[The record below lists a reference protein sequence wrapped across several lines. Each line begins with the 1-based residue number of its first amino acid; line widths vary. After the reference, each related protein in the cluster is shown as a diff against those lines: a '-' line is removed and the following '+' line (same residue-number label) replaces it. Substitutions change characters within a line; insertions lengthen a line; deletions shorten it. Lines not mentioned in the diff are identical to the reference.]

1 MFYLKNSILPIFVSN
16 HMTLKHKSIYYLI
29 CILFLTGT
37 LLHAQERR
45 RIEIEYAP
53 FMNFDESKP
62 DATILTRDNTKQV
75 HIKHDGIEL
84 WCDEAIYYG
93 KQDFIEA
100 YGNVHVKQ
108 GDTINMT
115 SKYVEYSGKTQL
127 AFASGSVVLKEPSS
141 ELTTDTLYFDRVKQQ
156 AFYRS
161 SGKVVRD
168 TTGTITST
176 RGRYYMNSKKYQFVN
191 NVKLVNPEY
200 VIESNQLDFY
210 SLSGFAFLFGP
221 TTITSETSVIYCER
235 GFYDT
240 QKDTGY
246 FVKKSKIN
254 YDERVVEGDSIYF
267 DRTKSFASA
276 TNNITI
282 TDTLNSTIVKAH
294 YAEVFRAKDSVFMT
308 KRALAITV
316 QENDSIFVHSDTLM
330 VTGKPENR
338 ITRAYYNAKI
348 FKTDLSGKADSI
360 HMNQKTGLTQ
370 LINLDRNAT
379 LDPFYKTK
387 HPILWNFKNQIT
399 GDSIHLISN
408 PKTETLDSLKVFDNA
423 FVISKD
429 SLGDGYNQISGKKLF
444 GLFENNSLS
453 TIDIIKNAES
463 IYYLRNDADELV
475 GIDKSKSGSIKV
487 WVTGN
492 AIDEMRKYNQIGGKT
507 HPEVEFKENEK
518 ILKGFNWREF
528 ERPLSVEDLFKDDPP
543 LVLPIIQGLEAY
555 VPQEEFFDPKLIK
568 RVENANPNPSKK
580 SDLVKEESKN
590 KAARKLPK
598 NLKLRPKEFKKP
610 IK

>member
-1 MFYLKNSILPIFVSN
+1 M
-16 HMTLKHKSIYYLI
+16 KHKSIYYFV
-29 CILFLTGT
+29 CILLFLGSI
-37 LLHAQERR
+37 LHAQERR

-62 DATILTRDNTKQV
+62 DATILTRNNSKQV
-75 HIKHDGIEL
+75 HIKHEGIEL

-100 YGNVHVKQ
+100 YGKVRVKQ

-127 AFASGSVVLKEPSS
+127 AFASGTVVLTDPNS
-141 ELTTDTLYFDRVKQQ
+141 EITTDTLYFDRVKQQ

-176 RGRYYMNSKKYQFVN
+176 IGRYYMNSKKYQFVN

-210 SLSGFAFLFGP
+210 TLSGFAFLFGP

-246 FVKKSKIN
+246 FVKNSKIN

-267 DRTKSFASA
+267 DRNKKFASA

-282 TDTLNSTIVKAH
+282 TDTLNNTIVKSH
-294 YAEVFRAKDSVFMT
+294 YAEVFREKDSVFVT
-308 KRALAITV
+308 KRALAITL

-330 VTGKPENR
+330 VTGKPEKR
-338 ITRAYYNAKI
+338 ITRGYYNAKI
-348 FKTDLSGKADSI
+348 YKSDLSGKADSI
-360 HMNQKTGLTQ
+360 HMNQETGLTQ
-370 LINLDRNAT
+370 LINLDRNT
-379 LDPFYKTK
+379 TNDPFYKVQ
-387 HPILWNFKNQIT
+387 HPVLWNLKNQIT

-408 PKTETLDSLKVFDNA
+408 SKTETLDSLKVFNNA
-423 FVISKD
+423 FIISKD
-429 SLGDGYNQISGKKLF
+429 SLGDGYNQISGQKLF

-463 IYYLRNDADELV
+463 IYYLRNEDNELV

-487 WVTGN
+487 WITEN
-492 AIDEMRKYNQIGGKT
+492 TIDEMRKYNQIGGKM
-507 HPEVEFKENEK
+507 HPEIEFPENEK
-518 ILKGFNWREF
+518 ILKGFHWRDS
-528 ERPLSVEDLFKDDPP
+528 ERPTSVEDLFKDDPP
-543 LVLPIIQGLEAY
+543 LVLPTIKGLDAY
-555 VPQEEFFDPKLIK
+555 VPQVEFFDPKLLE
-568 RVENANPNPSKK
+568 RVKEARPNPTKNL
-580 SDLVKEESKN
+580 DTTVKTKN

-598 NLKLRPKEFKKP
+598 KFLNKPKKLKKP
-610 IK
+610 IKKN

>member
-1 MFYLKNSILPIFVSN
+1 M
-16 HMTLKHKSIYYLI
+16 KHKSIYYFV
-29 CILFLTGT
+29 CILFFVGFT
-37 LLHAQERR
+37 LHAQERR
-45 RIEIEYAP
+45 KIEIDYAP
-53 FMNFDESKP
+53 FMTFDESKP
-62 DATILTRDNTKQV
+62 DATILTRDNSKQV
-75 HIKHDGIEL
+75 HIKHEGIEL

-100 YGNVHVKQ
+100 YGKVHVKQ

-127 AFASGSVVLKEPSS
+127 AYASGSVILTDPNS
-141 ELTTDTLYFDRVKQQ
+141 EITTDTLYFDRVKQE

-176 RGRYYMNSKKYQFVN
+176 IGRYYMKSKKYQFVN

-200 VIESNQLDFY
+200 VIESNRLDFY
-210 SLSGFAFLFGP
+210 TLTGFAFLFGP

-240 QKDTGY
+240 QNDTGY
-246 FVKKSKIN
+246 FIKNSKIN
-254 YDERVVEGDSIYF
+254 YDERIVEGDSIYF
-267 DRTKSFASA
+267 DRNKSFASA

-282 TDTLNSTIVKAH
+282 TDTLNNTLVKSH
-294 YAEVFRAKDSVFMT
+294 YAEVFRDKDSVFVT
-308 KRALAITV
+308 KRALAITL

-330 VTGKPENR
+330 VTGKPDKR

-348 FKTDLSGKADSI
+348 YKSDLSGKADSI

-370 LINLDRNAT
+370 LINLDQNT
-379 LDPFYKTK
+379 TNDPFYKVQ
-387 HPILWNFKNQIT
+387 HPILWNIKNQIT

-408 PKTETLDSLKVFDNA
+408 SKTETLDSLKVFDHA
-423 FVISKD
+423 FIISKD
-429 SLGDGYNQISGKKLF
+429 SLGDGYNQISGQKLY
-444 GLFENNSLS
+444 GLFKNNSLS

-463 IYYLRNDADELV
+463 IYYLRNEANELV

-487 WVTGN
+487 WVSENT
-492 AIDEMRKYNQIGGKT
+492 IDEMRKYNQIGGKT
-507 HPEVEFKENEK
+507 YPEIEFPENEK
-518 ILKGFNWREF
+518 ILKGFHWRET
-528 ERPLSVEDLFKDDPP
+528 ERPTSVKDLFKDDAP
-543 LVLPIIQGLEAY
+543 LELPTIKGLDAY
-555 VPQEEFFDPKLIK
+555 IPQEDFFDTKLLERVDQASPTPTKNLESPKKI
-568 RVENANPNPSKK
+568 
-580 SDLVKEESKN
+580 KN

-598 NLKLRPKEFKKP
+598 KFLNKPEKLTKPKNKN
-610 IK
+610 

>member
-1 MFYLKNSILPIFVSN
+1 M
-16 HMTLKHKSIYYLI
+16 KHKSIYYFV
-29 CILFLTGT
+29 CILLFLGSI
-37 LLHAQERR
+37 LHAQERR

-62 DATILTRDNTKQV
+62 DATILTRNNSKQV
-75 HIKHDGIEL
+75 HIKHEGIEL

-100 YGNVHVKQ
+100 YGKVRVKQ

-127 AFASGSVVLKEPSS
+127 AFASGTVVLIDPNS
-141 ELTTDTLYFDRVKQQ
+141 EITTDTLYFDRVKQQ

-176 RGRYYMNSKKYQFVN
+176 IGRYYMNSKKYQFVN

-210 SLSGFAFLFGP
+210 TLSGFAFLFGP

-246 FVKKSKIN
+246 FVKNSKIN

-267 DRTKSFASA
+267 DRNKKFASA

-282 TDTLNSTIVKAH
+282 TDTLNNTIVKSH
-294 YAEVFRAKDSVFMT
+294 YAEVFREKDSVFVT
-308 KRALAITV
+308 KRALAITL

-330 VTGKPENR
+330 VTGKPEKR
-338 ITRAYYNAKI
+338 ITRGYYNAKI
-348 FKTDLSGKADSI
+348 YKSDLSGKADSI
-360 HMNQKTGLTQ
+360 HMNQETGLTQ
-370 LINLDRNAT
+370 LINLDRNT
-379 LDPFYKTK
+379 TNDPFYKVQ
-387 HPILWNFKNQIT
+387 HPVLWNLKNQIT

-408 PKTETLDSLKVFDNA
+408 SKTETLDSLKVFNNA
-423 FVISKD
+423 FIISKD
-429 SLGDGYNQISGKKLF
+429 SLGDGYNQISGQKLF

-463 IYYLRNDADELV
+463 IYYLRNEDNELV

-487 WVTGN
+487 WITEN
-492 AIDEMRKYNQIGGKT
+492 TIDEMRKYNQIGGKT
-507 HPEVEFKENEK
+507 HPEIEFPENEK
-518 ILKGFNWREF
+518 ILKGFHWRDS
-528 ERPLSVEDLFKDDPP
+528 ERPTSVEDLFKDDPP
-543 LVLPIIQGLEAY
+543 LVLPTIKGLDAY
-555 VPQEEFFDPKLIK
+555 VPQVEFFDPKLLE
-568 RVENANPNPSKK
+568 RVKEARPNPTKNL
-580 SDLVKEESKN
+580 DTTVKTKN

-598 NLKLRPKEFKKP
+598 KFLNKPKKLKKP
-610 IK
+610 IKKN

>member
-1 MFYLKNSILPIFVSN
+1 M
-16 HMTLKHKSIYYLI
+16 KHKSIYYLI
-29 CILFLTGT
+29 CTLLFIGSI
-37 LLHAQERR
+37 LHAQERR

-53 FMNFDESKP
+53 FMTFDESNP
-62 DATILTRDNTKQV
+62 DATILTRNNSKQV
-75 HIKHDGIEL
+75 HIKHEGIEL

-93 KQDFIEA
+93 KEDFIEA
-100 YGNVHVKQ
+100 YGKVHVKQ

-127 AFASGSVVLKEPSS
+127 AFASGTVILTDPNS
-141 ELTTDTLYFDRVKQQ
+141 EITTDTLYFDRVKQQ

-161 SGKVVRD
+161 FGKVVRD

-176 RGRYYMNSKKYQFVN
+176 IGRYYMNSKKYQFVN

-210 SLSGFAFLFGP
+210 TLSGFAFLFGP

-246 FVKKSKIN
+246 FVKNSKIN

-267 DRTKSFASA
+267 DRNKKFASA

-282 TDTLNSTIVKAH
+282 TDTLNNTIVKSH
-294 YAEVFRAKDSVFMT
+294 YAEVFREKDSVFVT
-308 KRALAITV
+308 KRALAITI

-330 VTGKPENR
+330 VTGKPEKR
-338 ITRAYYNAKI
+338 ITRGYYSAKI
-348 FKTDLSGKADSI
+348 YKSDLSGKADSI
-360 HMNQKTGLTQ
+360 HMNQETGLTQ
-370 LINLDRNAT
+370 LINLDKNT
-379 LDPFYKTK
+379 TNDPFYKVQ
-387 HPILWNFKNQIT
+387 HPVLWNLKNQIT

-408 PKTETLDSLKVFDNA
+408 SKTETLDSLKVFNHA

-429 SLGDGYNQISGKKLF
+429 SLGDGYNQISGQKLF
-444 GLFENNSLS
+444 GLFKNNSLS

-463 IYYLRNDADELV
+463 IYYLRNEDNELV

-487 WVTGN
+487 WITEN
-492 AIDEMRKYNQIGGKT
+492 TIDEMRKYNQIGGKT
-507 HPEVEFKENEK
+507 HPEIEFPENEK
-518 ILKGFNWREF
+518 ILKGFHWRDS
-528 ERPLSVEDLFKDDPP
+528 ERPTSVEDLFKDDPP
-543 LVLPIIQGLEAY
+543 LVLPTIKGLDAY
-555 VPQEEFFDPKLIK
+555 IPQEEFFDSKLLE
-568 RVENANPNPSKK
+568 RVEKARPKPIKSLDKSKLK
-580 SDLVKEESKN
+580 PTN

-598 NLKLRPKEFKKP
+598 EFLNKPKKLKKP
-610 IK
+610 IKKI

>member
-1 MFYLKNSILPIFVSN
+1 M
-16 HMTLKHKSIYYLI
+16 KHKSTYYFI
-29 CILFLTGT
+29 CILFFVGST
-37 LLHAQERR
+37 LHAQERR
-45 RIEIEYAP
+45 RIEIDYAP
-53 FMNFDESKP
+53 FMTFDESKP
-62 DATILTRDNTKQV
+62 DATILTRDNSKQV
-75 HIKHDGIEL
+75 HIKHEGIEL

-100 YGNVHVKQ
+100 YGKVRVKQ

-127 AFASGSVVLKEPSS
+127 AFASGSVVLTDPNS
-141 ELTTDTLYFDRVKQQ
+141 EITTDTLYFDRVKQQ

-161 SGKVVRD
+161 YGKVVRD

-176 RGRYYMNSKKYQFVN
+176 IGRYYMKSKKYQFVN

-210 SLSGFAFLFGP
+210 TLSGFAFLFGP

-240 QKDTGY
+240 QNDTGY
-246 FVKKSKIN
+246 FVKNSKIN

-282 TDTLNSTIVKAH
+282 TDTLNNTLVKSH
-294 YAEVFRAKDSVFMT
+294 YAEVFREKDSVFVT
-308 KRALAITV
+308 KRALAITL

-330 VTGKPENR
+330 VTGKPDKR

-348 FKTDLSGKADSI
+348 YKSDLSGKADSI

-370 LINLDRNAT
+370 LINLDQNIT
-379 LDPFYKTK
+379 KDPFYKVQ
-387 HPILWNFKNQIT
+387 HPILWNIKNQIT

-408 PKTETLDSLKVFDNA
+408 SKTETLDSLKVFDHA
-423 FVISKD
+423 FIISKD
-429 SLGDGYNQISGKKLF
+429 SLGDGYNQISGQKLV

-463 IYYLRNDADELV
+463 IYYLRNEANELV

-487 WVTGN
+487 WVSENT
-492 AIDEMRKYNQIGGKT
+492 IDEIRKYNQIGGKT
-507 HPEVEFKENEK
+507 YPEIEYPENEK
-518 ILKGFNWREF
+518 ILKGFHWRET
-528 ERPLSVEDLFKDDPP
+528 ERPTSVEDLFKDDAP
-543 LVLPIIQGLEAY
+543 LVLTTIKGLDAY
-555 VPQEEFFDPKLIK
+555 IPQEDFFDSKLLE
-568 RVENANPNPSKK
+568 RVEKASPTPTKSSESPKK
-580 SDLVKEESKN
+580 IKN

-598 NLKLRPKEFKKP
+598 KLLNKPEKLTKPKKKN
-610 IK
+610 